1 MNIILAN
8 ATIANGNRGC
18 TALAISMLHILKKL
32 LSEANVDYKIY
43 LTDSHQK
50 PNKKYQYNIGGLDVS
65 YYTCRYPKSL
75 DWKNELINK
84 SKSLLGKNTAKD
96 IFKNADYVLDIGQGD
111 SFADIYGKHR
121 FETIDL
127 IHKLARA
134 YKKPY
139 CILPQTIGPYSNST
153 IKAAADESIAKAA
166 LCMAR
171 DRQSYDYVVNNVP
184 SQKTIKEYIDVAFFM
199 PFEKIKQNDA
209 YTHVGLN
216 VSALLWNGG
225 YTRDNQFGLCDDY
238 QAIIRSIID
247 RFIAVPNT
255 KVHLIPHVV
264 AEERGIENDYEVC
277 YELWR
282 EYNNENLAMAP
293 FALGPIEIKSYIA
306 GMDFFMG
313 ARMHSTIGAFSAG
326 VPVLPMAYSRK
337 FNGLFVDTLNYPHMV
352 DLKTQTKEEIIT
364 LVEKSF
370 NNRKQLASII
380 NDRMNGIVRERE
392 ELLYSELKKFLR
404 I

>member
-18 TALAISMLHILKKL
+18 TALAITTLHILQKL
-32 LSEANVDYKIY
+32 LSEANVDYKIF
-43 LTDSHQK
+43 LTDSHQRPDK
-50 PNKKYQYNIGGLDVS
+50 IYQYKVGELCLN
-65 YYTCRYPKSL
+65 YYTCNYPKSL
-75 DWKNELINK
+75 DWKNNIINK
-84 SKSLLGKNTAKD
+84 GKSLLGKNRAKN
-96 IFKNADYVLDIGQGD
+96 IFKNADYILDIGQGD

-134 YKKPY
+134 YNKPY
-139 CILPQTIGPYSNST
+139 CILPQTIGPYSDNA
-153 IKAAADESIAKAA
+153 IKKCADESIAMAT

-171 DRQSYDYVVNNVP
+171 DKQSHDYVVENVP

-199 PFEKIKQNDA
+199 PYETIAQNPE
-209 YTHVGLN
+209 YTHIGLN

-225 YTRDNQFGLCDDY
+225 YTRNNQFGLCVDY
-238 QAIIRSIID
+238 QDLIRSTID
-247 RFIAVPNT
+247 YFLSLPKT
-255 KVHLIPHVV
+255 KVHLVPHVV
-264 AEERGIENDYEVC
+264 AEERSIENDYEIC

-282 EYNNENLAMAP
+282 EYSNDNLVLAP

-306 GMDFFMG
+306 GMDFFIG
-313 ARMHSTIGAFSAG
+313 ARMHSTIGAFSAQ

-337 FNGLFVDTLNYPHMV
+337 FNGLFVDTLDYPHMA
-352 DLKTQTKEEIIT
+352 DLKTQSKEEILALI
-364 LVEKSF
+364 EISF
-370 NNRKQLASII
+370 NNRKQLATDIA
-380 NDRMNGIVRERE
+380 DRMNGIVKERE
-392 ELLYSELKKFLR
+392 ELLYSELKAFLH